1 MRWTCSPLSLSIKVG
16 RIWLANGISGQIIPS
31 SIHPSIYP
39 SIHPSFYQL
48 SIYPPIHLPMHLS
61 IHNFQP
67 LTCLPIY
74 LSSSHH
80 IHSSIHPST
89 HPLHRHIVSICYGL
103 GITLSRNASSPSRSL
118 QSSQIYRLVYRSF
131 LL

>member
-61 IHNFQP
+61 IQV
-67 LTCLPIY
+67 
-74 LSSSHH
+74 
-80 IHSSIHPST
+80 IHSNELDT
-89 HPLHRHIVSICYGL
+89 EERKKNTIVSAFIPSYTSLYFAYGA
-103 GITLSRNASSPSRSL
+103 RNEGKSKLHGNTNILQKVLCPFYSPL
-118 QSSQIYRLVYRSF
+118 
-131 LL
+131 